1 MRITLNIPPPK
12 GTAQQQ
18 KIVARGR
25 FITKYDPPNVKE
37 MKRIWTR
44 ELTPHKPCK
53 PLEGPLRMR
62 AVFAYPYRKADIK
75 KAAGRDMWKD
85 TSADLDNINKGLAD
99 VMEKLGFF
107 KKSDGQIASLPI
119 DKIWSANPR
128 VEIEIE
134 ELGTYVE

>member
-1 MRITLNIPPPK
+1 MKITLNIPPPK

-18 KIVARGR
+18 KTVARGR

-37 MKRIWTR
+37 MKRIWTS
-44 ELTPHKPCK
+44 ELTPHKPCE

-62 AVFAYPYRKADIK
+62 VLFAYPYRKADIK

-99 VMEKLGFF
+99 IMEKLGFF
-107 KKSDGQIASLPI
+107 KNDGQIASLFI
-119 DKIWSANPR
+119 EKVWSAEPR
-128 VEIEIE
+128 IEINLE
-134 ELGTYVE
+134 EMTPFS